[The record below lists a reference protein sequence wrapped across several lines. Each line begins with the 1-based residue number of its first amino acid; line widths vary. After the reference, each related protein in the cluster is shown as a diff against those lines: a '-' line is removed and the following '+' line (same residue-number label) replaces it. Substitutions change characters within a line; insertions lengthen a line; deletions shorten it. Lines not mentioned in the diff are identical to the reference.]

1 MTGFVTH
8 LRSLPAAA
16 STTGAVARALD
27 MLLAWQERA
36 NDRRRLFELSD
47 HELADMGLD
56 RATAI
61 GEADK
66 PFWRP

>member
-1 MTGFVTH
+1 MTSFVTH
-8 LRSLPAAA
+8 LRSVPAVSA
-16 STTGAVARALD
+16 TGAVARALD

-36 NDRRRLFELSD
+36 TERRRLSELSD
-47 HELADMGLD
+47 HELADIGLD

>member
-16 STTGAVARALD
+16 AAGTVVRALD

-36 NDRRRLFELSD
+36 SERRRLFELSD

-56 RATAI
+56 RASAI

>member
-1 MTGFVTH
+1 MTSFITH
-8 LRSLPAAA
+8 QRSIPAV
-16 STTGAVARALD
+16 SVPGAVARALV

-36 NDRRRLFELSD
+36 TERRRLTELSD

-56 RATAI
+56 RASVT
-61 GEADK
+61 GESDK

>member
-1 MTGFVTH
+1 MTSFVTH
-8 LRSLPAAA
+8 LRSLP
-16 STTGAVARALD
+16 SIPGPGIVSRALD
-27 MLLAWQERA
+27 VVLAWQERA
-36 NDRRRLFELSD
+36 SERRRLFELSD
-47 HELADMGLD
+47 HELCDMGLD

>member
-1 MTGFVTH
+1 MTSFVTH
-8 LRSLPAAA
+8 LRSVPTVSA
-16 STTGAVARALD
+16 TGAVARALD

-36 NDRRRLFELSD
+36 AERRRLSELSD
-47 HELADMGLD
+47 HELADIGLD